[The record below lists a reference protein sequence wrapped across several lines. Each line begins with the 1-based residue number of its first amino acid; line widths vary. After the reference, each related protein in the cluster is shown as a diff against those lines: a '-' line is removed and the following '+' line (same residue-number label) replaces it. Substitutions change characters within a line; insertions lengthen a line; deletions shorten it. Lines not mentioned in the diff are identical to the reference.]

1 MPLVEDQ
8 SRYIAG
14 EEKYWLAF
22 SRIKNIGVVKI
33 RRLFDYFGSLEEA
46 WQARSGDL
54 LAAGLEAKLVER
66 VLTFRPEFNP
76 DGELERLQ
84 KLGIRVLTLE
94 APDYPARLAQIK
106 QPPVVL
112 YLKGTLTEADKLA
125 LAVVG
130 TRRATTY
137 GKQTTVQICSE
148 LVEQGVTIIS
158 GLALGIDTAAHQ
170 AAVNAKGRTLAVLGS
185 GVDIIYPPENR
196 FLAAKIIENGAILS
210 EYAPGTQPEAGN
222 FPPRNRIVSGLSL
235 GVFLVECSSKSGALI
250 TVDFA
255 NEEGREVF
263 ALPGNITNPYSEG
276 PNKAIQNGAKLVTTA
291 QDILAELRPGGMF
304 EPGEREIQAE
314 LFELADAT
322 DNERL
327 VLRILRQAG
336 QTLHIDEVCREAE
349 LPMAEVSSLLV
360 LMELKGLVQSMGGM
374 RYNLT
379 RLGS

>member
-22 SRIKNIGVVKI
+22 SRVKNVGVVKI

-54 LAAGLEAKLVER
+54 LAAGLEPKLVER
-66 VLTFRPEFNP
+66 FLTFRPTFSP
-76 DGELERLQ
+76 DSEMARLAT
-84 KLGIRVLTLE
+84 LGIKVLTLE
-94 APDYPARLAQIK
+94 APDYPARLGQIK

-112 YLKGTLTEADKLA
+112 YMKGELTEADKLA
-125 LAVVG
+125 LAAVG
-130 TRRATTY
+130 TRRATAY
-137 GKQTTVQICSE
+137 GRQATTQICTE
-148 LVEQGVTIIS
+148 LAQQGVTIIS

-170 AAVNAKGRTLAVLGS
+170 AAVNAKGRTIAVLGS

-196 FLAAKIIENGAILS
+196 ALAAKIAENGAILS

-235 GVFLVECSSKSGALI
+235 GVFLVECSAKSGALI

-255 NEEGREVF
+255 NEEGREIF

-291 QDILAELRPGGMF
+291 QDILAELRPGGLF
-304 EPGEREIQAE
+304 EAGDKEIQAE
-314 LFELADAT
+314 LFEAASAT
-322 DNERL
+322 DTERAL
-327 VLRILRQAG
+327 IQILRQAG
-336 QTLHIDEVCREAE
+336 EALHIDEICRESS
-349 LPMAEVSSLLV
+349 LPMAEVSSVLV
-360 LMELKGLVQSMGGM
+360 LSELKGLVQSMGGM
-374 RYNLT
+374 RYSLT